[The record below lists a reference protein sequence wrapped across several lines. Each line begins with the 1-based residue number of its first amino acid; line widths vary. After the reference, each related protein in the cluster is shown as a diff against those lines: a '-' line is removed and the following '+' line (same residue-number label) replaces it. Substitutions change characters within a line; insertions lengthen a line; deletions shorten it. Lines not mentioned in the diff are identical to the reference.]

1 MSGSGMNERALLF
14 THAGQHFSLP
24 ASVGREAFVPPHL
37 TPLPGGQGALL
48 GLTEVRGLAVPLLD
62 LSALSGDAMS
72 TGVPRPNLPKLAL
85 LLEVG
90 GELLALPAQ
99 DVIGLMTL
107 STDQQSTGLLSE
119 PFQAGDLTVRR
130 LNPSALLDAV
140 RARLTTT

>member
-1 MSGSGMNERALLF
+1 MNERALLF

-37 TPLPGGQGALL
+37 TPLPGQDALL

-62 LSALSGDAMS
+62 LSVLCGDNTP
-72 TGVPRPNLPKLAL
+72 TGVPGPKLPVLAL
-85 LLEVG
+85 LLEVEG
-90 GELLALPAQ
+90 SLLALPAQ

-107 STDQQSTGLLSE
+107 STGEQSTGLLSE
-119 PFQAGDLTVRR
+119 PFQAGDLTARR
-130 LNPSALLDAV
+130 LNPAALLDAV